1 MIKNKSV
8 LFFLF
13 FFLISNCSFDNKT
26 GIWDGSEE
34 ERQKIADLENRQ
46 KEVIDTDT
54 LLSSDEIY
62 TKEVILSEKIILSKP
77 IKNSSWEMSNLNYQ
91 NSLGNLYLSGSD
103 FKFLKKRAGKNKSSV
118 FKISTS
124 PLFFNN
130 HIIMSNDR
138 GTIFKINDLGDIIWK
153 KNIYQN
159 VYKKIFKSLHYSI
172 YENNIYVSD
181 NIGFVYSLSLNNGNL
196 IWIKNHGIPLKSE
209 IKVFKDKIFLIDQD
223 NRFVCFSIKDG
234 SKIWDIRAIPSFIKL
249 QNPLSIALTYF
260 DHFVAINSS
269 GDLFK
274 GDSNSGQLFWS
285 FNSSGSLYAHSTDF
299 LKSSRIVIDNKENII
314 FSANLSLFSYNL
326 NSGYANWTNN
336 VSTTG
341 TPIISNKN
349 IFFVTE
355 NGFFVI
361 MKKDTGKIIFSTNI
375 LKILKERKQ
384 STKVVGFIMGSGK
397 MYSVTA
403 NGYLIVNS
411 ATTGKTK
418 TFKKIG
424 DPIASSPIIADG
436 KIYILTANSK
446 ILGFK

>member
-1 MIKNKSV
+1 MNKKKIYIFFSIL
-8 LFFLF
+8 LF
-13 FFLISNCSFDNKT
+13 ITNCSFDNKT

-314 FSANLSLFSYNL
+314 FSANLS
-326 NSGYANWTNN
+326 
-336 VSTTG
+336 
-341 TPIISNKN
+341 
-349 IFFVTE
+349 
-355 NGFFVI
+355 NG
-361 MKKDTGKIIFSTNI
+361 
-375 LKILKERKQ
+375 
-384 STKVVGFIMGSGK
+384 
-397 MYSVTA
+397 A
-403 NGYLIVNS
+403 
-411 ATTGKTK
+411 
-418 TFKKIG
+418 
-424 DPIASSPIIADG
+424 
-436 KIYILTANSK
+436 
-446 ILGFK
+446 